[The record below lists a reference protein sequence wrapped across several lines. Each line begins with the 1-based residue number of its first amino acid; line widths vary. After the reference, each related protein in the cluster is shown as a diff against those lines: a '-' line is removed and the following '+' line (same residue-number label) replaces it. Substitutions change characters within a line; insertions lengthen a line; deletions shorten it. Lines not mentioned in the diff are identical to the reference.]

1 MVCRDRALTGVN
13 SGCIVRG
20 MADRENV
27 IAVRVSDEEY
37 ALIRAGAAADS
48 RKVADYVRVHMLAR
62 AITDTK
68 GKPITA

>member
-1 MVCRDRALTGVN
+1 
-13 SGCIVRG
+13 

-37 ALIRAGAAADS
+37 AIIRAGAASDS

-62 AITDTK
+62 ALTDAHR
-68 GKPITA
+68 GEQPIAK